1 MKSGKTKSHRLE
13 LEKTKAQYVR
23 PQKVPNYP
31 PATPLTARKPGS
43 GYKKG
48 TIAPSPKQV
57 KVYMPASDVT
67 DEDEFRIEE
76 EEEELM
82 PPQIAKSKKD
92 ISSNVKKLNRLSTK
106 AEKTPPPTLI
116 TTNYCHYDGSQ
127 PLPSPTAIDSNV
139 VVKSVSERGQRRPP
153 GRPALVN
160 KKATSS
166 GKILIPTKD
175 KPQLNNND
183 IHPPVQVQQNKIHI
197 DQTTTTK
204 TIIPSGNGSILF
216 NHLQRKTV
224 PKPNTSSSAPSS
236 SSSKSNVV
244 NGVPNLFGISND
256 IAVGHEKM
264 AVTKTNVV
272 NLKSN
277 NENRIS
283 VDTQGMKG
291 ENGHLGGLRGVAGR
305 DLRCSRSD
313 GLIEAVVNERH
324 ESGHEQR
331 LEVDMDDEEEIV
343 LVEDEEQEV
352 MEITEDKIIFD
363 MNESVGEIIVEEQ
376 DELEEVCELEYV
388 VAMDEEPESGNE
400 VIYGKRRGDTEDIV
414 FWTEQ

>member
-1 MKSGKTKSHRLE
+1 M
-13 LEKTKAQYVR
+13 EKTKAQSVR

-48 TIAPSPKQV
+48 VPAPSPKQV

-76 EEEELM
+76 EEFM

-92 ISSNVKKLNRLSTK
+92 ISSNVKKLNRLATK
-106 AEKTPPPTLI
+106 AETTTPPTLI
-116 TTNYCHYDGSQ
+116 TTNYCHYEGSQ

-160 KKATSS
+160 KKASSLSS
-166 GKILIPTKD
+166 GKILIPPKD
-175 KPQLNNND
+175 KPQFSNND
-183 IHPPVQVQQNKIHI
+183 IHPPPVQVQQQNKIHI
-197 DQTTTTK
+197 DQTTK

-224 PKPNTSSSAPSS
+224 PKSNTSSSASSS
-236 SSSKSNVV
+236 SSSKCNVV
-244 NGVPNLFGISND
+244 NGVPNLFGLSND
-256 IAVGHEKM
+256 IVVGHEKM
-264 AVTKTNVV
+264 ATTKTNVV

-283 VDTQGMKG
+283 GDKHRVKG
-291 ENGHLGGLRGVAGR
+291 ENGHLGELRGVADS

-313 GLIEAVVNERH
+313 GLIETVVNERV
-324 ESGHEQR
+324 ESEHGQR
-331 LEVDMDDEEEIV
+331 LEVDMDDDEEEIV